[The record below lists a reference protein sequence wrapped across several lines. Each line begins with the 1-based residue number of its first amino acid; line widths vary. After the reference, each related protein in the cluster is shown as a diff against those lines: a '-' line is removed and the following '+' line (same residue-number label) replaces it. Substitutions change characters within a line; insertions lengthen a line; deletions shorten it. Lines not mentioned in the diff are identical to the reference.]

1 MWCKDIY
8 PYIIFLK
15 PVRLYEVEPYT
26 VSIQGHLKNRAQ
38 DQRYI
43 MQNADTRRK
52 KILDRLKKSEKPL
65 SASYLAEK
73 LDVSRQI
80 IVGDIALLRAEGEK
94 INATPRGYV
103 LGNANDSGVK
113 RQIACKHNSEEMKD
127 ELYTVVD
134 EGCIVKDVIVDH
146 PVYGQLTGELE
157 LKSRYDVDQF
167 IERVQSTNAKPLSF
181 LTEGIHLHTIICPD
195 DAAYNRIVEKLKKQ
209 GVLL

>member
-1 MWCKDIY
+1 
-8 PYIIFLK
+8 
-15 PVRLYEVEPYT
+15 
-26 VSIQGHLKNRAQ
+26 
-38 DQRYI
+38 

-52 KILDRLKKSEKPL
+52 KILDRLKKSDKPL
-65 SASYLAEK
+65 SASYFAEK

-103 LGNANDSGVK
+103 LGNEQDDGIQW
-113 RQIACKHNSEEMKD
+113 QIACKHSSEAMKD
-127 ELYTVVD
+127 ELYAVVD

-146 PVYGQLTGELE
+146 PVYGQLTGELQ

-181 LTEGIHLHTIICPD
+181 LTEGIHLHTLICPD
-195 DAAYNRIVEKLKKQ
+195 EAAYQRIVDNLKKQ